1 MFHIPWHD
9 PDERATVAERR
20 LGDSTMHIPDGFLSI
35 PVWGTMDAIAVPSV
49 AYIARRAQREFDHH
63 RIPLMGVMGA
73 FIFAAQMINFPVG
86 NGTSGHLVGGA
97 LLSFTLGPAA
107 ASIVM
112 TAILATQ
119 ALVFQDGGLL
129 ALGANVFNMA
139 IAGVLAGYLPFML
152 LRGRKAGVFLGGMT
166 SLLVSASL
174 ALGELLRSGVR
185 MPPAVLAVS
194 IGLFLVS
201 AIIEGAITLAV
212 MQALERIQ
220 PGFIRRPEGIRAPVG
235 RCGVAL
241 ITASAALAGAGVF
254 IASRRPD
261 GIQKLALETGIAAH
275 ARTFLTSPLADYK
288 LQMLASPILTKS
300 LAGLIGLIVVYFLC
314 LGVSRVLAAGRCL
327 VAPRAN

>member
-1 MFHIPWHD
+1 
-9 PDERATVAERR
+9 
-20 LGDSTMHIPDGFLSI
+20 MHIPDGFLSI

-49 AYIARRAQREFDHH
+49 VYIARRAQREFDHH
-63 RIPLMGVMGA
+63 KVPLMGVMGA

-139 IAGVLAGYLPFML
+139 IAGVLAGYLPFLL
-152 LRGRKAGVFLGGMT
+152 LRGRKTGIFLGGMF

-174 ALGELLRSGVR
+174 AMLELLRSGVR
-185 MPPAVLAVS
+185 MPPAVLALS

-212 MQALERIQ
+212 IETLERIE
-220 PGFIRRPEGIRAPVG
+220 PGFVRRPKGIRGAGVLALVG
-235 RCGVAL
+235 
-241 ITASAALAGAGVF
+241 ASLTLAGAGVF
-254 IASRRPD
+254 IASERPD
-261 GIQKLALETGIAAH
+261 GIANLALETGIAAH
-275 ARTFLTSPLADYK
+275 ARTILTSPLAEYR
-288 LQMLASPILTKS
+288 LQVLSSPFLTKS
-300 LAGLIGLIVVYFLC
+300 LAGLIGLLVVYLLC
-314 LGVSRVLAAGRCL
+314 LGISRVLMSSSRSALRREGA
-327 VAPRAN
+327 

>member
-1 MFHIPWHD
+1 
-9 PDERATVAERR
+9 
-20 LGDSTMHIPDGFLSI
+20 MHIPDGFLSI
-35 PVWGTMDAIAVPSV
+35 PVWGTMDAIAAPSIV
-49 AYIARRAQREFDHH
+49 LIARRAQREFDHH

-73 FIFAAQMINFPVG
+73 FIFAAQTINFPVG

-139 IAGVLAGYLPFML
+139 IAGVLAGYLPYVL
-152 LRGRKAGVFLGGMT
+152 LRGSKAGVFLGGM
-166 SLLVSASL
+166 SSVLVSGLL

-185 MPPAVLAVS
+185 MPPAVLGIS

-201 AIIEGAITLAV
+201 AVIEGAITLAV

-220 PGFIRRPEGIRAPVG
+220 PGFVRQPKGIRGGA
-235 RCGVAL
+235 GVLVLA
-241 ITASAALAGAGVF
+241 TASIALAGAAAF
-254 IASRRPD
+254 IASERPD
-261 GIQKLALETGIAAH
+261 VIQKLTLETGIASH
-275 ARTFLTSPLADYK
+275 AATF
-288 LQMLASPILTKS
+288 LTKS
-300 LAGLIGLIVVYFLC
+300 LAGLIGLFVVYILC
-314 LGVSRVLAAGRCL
+314 LGVSRVLAAGRSL

>member
-1 MFHIPWHD
+1 
-9 PDERATVAERR
+9 
-20 LGDSTMHIPDGFLSI
+20 MHIPDGFLSV
-35 PVWGTMDAIAVPSV
+35 PVWATMDAVAAPSV
-49 AYIARRAQREFDHH
+49 ICVARRAQREFDHH
-63 RIPLMGVMGA
+63 KIPLMGVMGA

-152 LRGRKAGVFLGGMT
+152 LRGRKTGIFLGGMC

-174 ALGELLRSGVR
+174 ALAELLRSGVK
-185 MPPAVLAVS
+185 MPPAVLGVS
-194 IGLFLVS
+194 LGLFVVS
-201 AIIEGAITLAV
+201 SIIEGAITLAV

-220 PGFIRRPEGIRAPVG
+220 PDFVLRPMGISRMAV
-235 RCGVAL
+235 R
-241 ITASAALAGAGVF
+241 ALAAVSIVLAGTAIF
-254 IASRRPD
+254 IASTRPD
-261 GIQKLALETGIAAH
+261 GIEKLAFETGIASH
-275 ARTFLTSPLADYK
+275 ARNLLTSPLAEYK
-288 LQMLASPILTKS
+288 LQLVSSPFLTKS
-300 LAGLIGLIVVYFLC
+300 LAGIAGLFIVYILC
-314 LGVSRVLAAGRCL
+314 LGLSRALASSRPALRREG
-327 VAPRAN
+327 A

>member
-1 MFHIPWHD
+1 
-9 PDERATVAERR
+9 
-20 LGDSTMHIPDGFLSI
+20 MHIPDGFLSI
-35 PVWGTMDAIAVPSV
+35 PVWGTMDAIAIPSV

-63 RIPLMGVMGA
+63 KIPLMGVMGA

-86 NGTSGHLVGGA
+86 SGTSGHLVGGA

-129 ALGANVFNMA
+129 ALGANIFNMA
-139 IAGVLAGYLPFML
+139 IAGVLAGYLPYML
-152 LRGRKAGVFLGGMT
+152 LRGRKAGVFLGGMI
-166 SLLVSASL
+166 SLMVSAAL
-174 ALGELLRSGVR
+174 ALTELLRSGVR

-212 MQALERIQ
+212 VQALERIQ
-220 PGFIRRPEGIRAPVG
+220 PGFVRRPQRDIRG
-235 RCGVAL
+235 TGTLAL
-241 ITASAALAGAGVF
+241 ATASLAVAGAGVF
-254 IASRRPD
+254 IASERPD
-261 GIQKLALETGIAAH
+261 GIQKLAIQTGIASH
-275 ARTFLTSPLADYK
+275 ARTFLASPLAEYK
-288 LQMLASPILTKS
+288 LQILASPFLTKS
-300 LAGLIGLIVVYFLC
+300 LAGLIGLFVVYILC
-314 LGVSRVLAAGRCL
+314 AGLSRVLGRGL